1 MLNIRKI
8 IMIYDEKTGL
18 AVGDPKEVIF
28 PDVNPIPKEEKE
40 EFLKNSI
47 FSVSGW
53 RRVFAAD
60 GDEQSSNPEIN
71 TLEKVM
77 VGGAARLFA
86 KFACKIYKGRQ
97 PTIVIGLDSRYTGPK
112 IGLVMIRA
120 LLAYGCDVRY
130 IFIAS
135 APEIMAYT
143 KTLRYIDGFMYV
155 SASHNPIGH
164 NGLKFG
170 LDDGAVLGQKD
181 AQPLIDEFKK
191 SFLDDTW
198 VATLMSDINSV
209 PSAVIES
216 IFNEISNYKNGALK
230 KYTAFTNHVI
240 TGIENP
246 ALEQEMMYKIR
257 KKIAAKKIGVV
268 AEMNGSARGVSI
280 DVDYLTSF
288 GLEVTA
294 LNDKPREFV
303 HRIVPEGKSLNLAC
317 EELQKIAVQYK
328 NYKLA
333 YVPDCDGDRGNIVT
347 LDDKGESY
355 ILQAQEVFAL
365 SVLSELSYLVY
376 SGILQYD
383 EKGKLVDKAAVVVN
397 GPTSGRIEQI
407 ASAFGVEVF
416 RAEVGEANVVSL
428 AMFKKKEGY
437 IVRILGEGSNGGNIT
452 LPSTVRDPINTIFAF
467 VKMLVLA
474 SEDGKPGLFEIWCDK
489 SGQNDKYKDS
499 FELIDVVKSMPMYVT
514 TSAFENRAIVSIQ
527 TDDHAVLKANYEK
540 VLVEQLA
547 ERKKEL
553 NEKLGITSYRLVN
566 YEGSITREGI
576 GSRTGEQRGGFKVL
590 FSDNKGKEIGYIWMR
605 GSGTEPVFRVL
616 ADVKGTDESLEKY
629 LLDWHVSMIK
639 KSDSM

>member
-1 MLNIRKI
+1 
-8 IMIYDEKTGL
+8 MIYDEQTGFE
-18 AVGDPKEVIF
+18 VGDPKEVIF

-40 EFLKNSI
+40 EFLKSSI

-60 GDEQSSNPEIN
+60 GDEESSSPEIN
-71 TLEKVM
+71 TLGKVM

-86 KFACKIYKGRQ
+86 KFACKTYKGRK
-97 PTIVIGLDSRYTGPK
+97 PSVVVGLDSRHTGPK
-112 IGLVMIRA
+112 IGMVMIRA

-135 APEIMAYT
+135 APEIMAYA

-170 LDDGAVLGQKD
+170 LEDGAVLGKKD

-191 SFLDDTW
+191 SVIDDTW
-198 VATLMSDINSV
+198 VTTLMNDINSV
-209 PSAVIES
+209 PAAVVES
-216 IFNEISNYKNGALK
+216 VFKEIPNYKKAALK

-240 TGIENP
+240 TGMENP
-246 ALEQEMMYKIR
+246 ALEQEMMYKMR
-257 KKIAAKKIGVV
+257 KKIDAKKIGIV

-280 DVDYLTSF
+280 DVDFLSSL
-288 GLEVTA
+288 GIEVTA
-294 LNDKPREFV
+294 LNNKPRQFV

-317 EELQKIAVQYK
+317 EELQKIAASNK
-328 NYKLA
+328 NYRLA

-347 LDDKGESY
+347 LDDQGKSY
-355 ILQAQEVFAL
+355 VLQAQEVFAL

-376 SGILQYD
+376 SGMLKYED
-383 EKGKLVDKAAVVVN
+383 NGKPLNKVAVVVN

-407 ASAFGVEVF
+407 ASAFSVEVF

-428 AMFKKKEGY
+428 AMSKKKEGY

-467 VKMLVLA
+467 VKMLVLD
-474 SEDGKPGLFEIWCDK
+474 SENGKPGLFEIWCDK
-489 SGQNDKYKDS
+489 SGQKEKYKDK
-499 FELIDVVKSMPMYVT
+499 FELIDVIKSMPSYIT
-514 TSAFENRAIVSIQ
+514 TSAFEKSAIVSIK
-527 TDDHAVLKANYEK
+527 TDDHAVLKKNYEK
-540 VLVEQLA
+540 VLLDELA
-547 ERKKEL
+547 ERKEEL
-553 NEKLGITSYRLVN
+553 NEKLAITSYRIVN
-566 YEGSITREGI
+566 YEGSIIREGV
-576 GSRTGEQRGGFKVL
+576 GNRTGEQRGGFKVL
-590 FSDNKGKEIGYIWMR
+590 FSDNRGKEIGYIWMR

-616 ADVKGTDESLEKY
+616 ADIKGTDESLEKY

-639 KSDSM
+639 KADSM